1 MAPFVALK
9 PAAPITINVPPYFAK
24 DRLNCNTQRW
34 GGGNFFTGNPHDD
47 LSKRPLVI
55 DIFIV
60 ASEMDL
66 MEARLW
72 ELYESVDY
80 VIVGISPKNHRGDPQ
95 PNWFQHANEKQNRF
109 TKGKIFNSCF
119 LFLAFV
125 IIYFFDFF
133 PFFVLLYSYS
143 LFRNVG
149 QNYTSRCRQLP
160 PAQNSKKRY

>member
-1 MAPFVALK
+1 MLFIDVHLRQLVERGPHRCCPFSTSQRATLVTTMSPFVALK

-119 LFLAFV
+119 FCFWHLWSSVF
-125 IIYFFDFF
+125 
-133 PFFVLLYSYS
+133 
-143 LFRNVG
+143 
-149 QNYTSRCRQLP
+149 
-160 PAQNSKKRY
+160 